1 VNPSKRRIEFP
12 HHFAEWGRQRG
23 PPADEH
29 VVMAGAQLAGRSGR
43 RHAHHLPQSPAYPV
57 TLYGIADLARHG
69 EADADGTFV
78 TARARLQHE
87 SAARGSLAARCGPKI
102 AAAPQP
108 LDDDGTGPI
117 TH

>member
-1 VNPSKRRIEFP
+1 VNPGKRRIEFL
-12 HHFAEWGRQRG
+12 HHFTERGRQRG

-29 VVMAGAQLAGRSGR
+29 IIMAGTQLGGR
-43 RHAHHLPQSPAYPV
+43 RYAHHFPQSPADPV
-57 TLYGIADLARHG
+57 TFHGIADLARHG
-69 EADADGTFV
+69 EADADGTLV